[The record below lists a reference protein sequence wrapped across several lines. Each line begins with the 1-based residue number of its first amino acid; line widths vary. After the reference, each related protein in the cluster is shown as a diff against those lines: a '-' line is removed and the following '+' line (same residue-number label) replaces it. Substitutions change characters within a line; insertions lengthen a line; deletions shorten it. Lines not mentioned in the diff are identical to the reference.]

1 MQAGCLL
8 GVDVGD
14 GVDDGKK
21 MSLDLEVV
29 LRDEDRNDKMGSTG
43 GDKSFEKDSIL
54 LPKKWEPNVWG

>member
-14 GVDDGKK
+14 GVDNGSK

-29 LRDEDRNDKMGSTG
+29 LCVEDGYDKMGSTG
-43 GDKSFEKDSIL
+43 CNESLGKDSIF
-54 LPKKWEPNVWG
+54 LPEKWEPNVWR